1 MKVKALEAGFYNG
14 NRVRQGQE
22 FEVPEGTKGKWFVAL
37 AEVKA
42 TEAPKAKG
50 KKAEPQ
56 TLSEAAHQD
65 VQGFNDALNPQ
76 AESA

>member
-42 TEAPKAKG
+42 TEAPKTKG

-65 VQGFNDALNPQ
+65 VQGFNEALNPQ

>member
-42 TEAPKAKG
+42 TESPKAKG

-65 VQGFNDALNPQ
+65 VQGFNEALNPQ